1 MQRLHNTLS
10 EMPQQLPGLHC
21 RESGA
26 RQDPAEACRRGRYHR
41 ILRSAI
47 EEEEKEVFEEMR
59 RLFAT
64 IMVMLTLLTVNAY
77 ADEPKVIMDGKY
89 VNPQAN
95 AIDISEPPP
104 ISNISKA
111 LDAMDDAL
119 DANGHQMEYLGVFT
133 ATYYD
138 SCRKCNGKWGPI
150 DGFGNPLEWG
160 CVAVDPKVIP
170 LHTKLVIDGYDI
182 IFEARDTGSGV
193 NGKHVDIYVPVSHEE
208 ALRMGQGEK
217 LKVWKYT
224 E

>member
-1 MQRLHNTLS
+1 
-10 EMPQQLPGLHC
+10 
-21 RESGA
+21 
-26 RQDPAEACRRGRYHR
+26 
-41 ILRSAI
+41 
-47 EEEEKEVFEEMR
+47 MR

-64 IMVMLTLLTVNAY
+64 IMVMLTLLTVNVY
-77 ADEPKVIMDGKY
+77 ADEPKIIMDGKY
-89 VNPQAN
+89 VELNPQKD
-95 AIDISEPPP
+95 AIDIEEAPP
-104 ISNISKA
+104 IDRISEA
-111 LDAMDDAL
+111 LDEV
-119 DANGHQMEYLGVFT
+119 DANGHHLEYLGVFT

-160 CVAVDPKVIP
+160 CVAVDPRVIP
-170 LHTKLVIDGYDI
+170 LRTKLVIDGYDI

-217 LKVWKYT
+217 LKVWKYM